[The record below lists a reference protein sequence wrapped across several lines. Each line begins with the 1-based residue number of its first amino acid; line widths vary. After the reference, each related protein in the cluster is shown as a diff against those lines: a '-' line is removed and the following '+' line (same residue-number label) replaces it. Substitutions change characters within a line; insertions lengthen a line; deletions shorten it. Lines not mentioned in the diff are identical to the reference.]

1 MIQNSFIQL
10 PGIGKKKEIS
20 LWNNGIFS
28 WRDFINN
35 KKEPG
40 VKLDEDKSLLH
51 IQKCISNL
59 AKHEVGYFY
68 NTLPSSEEWRL
79 FREFKNYC
87 LYLDIE
93 TNGGDLY
100 SGFITTIA
108 AYDGNE
114 IKYYVNGKNLDDFI
128 IDVFDYKIL
137 ITYNGKSFDIPFIEN
152 FFNIE
157 LNHAQIDLRYT
168 LASLGFKGGLKSCE
182 QQLGLRRNG
191 LDGVDGYFA
200 IHLWNDYYYN
210 ANQKALESLLA
221 YNIEDSIN
229 LEKLMQISY
238 NMKIDSLGYQNFE
251 KVPNCRKPSN
261 IFQPHFETISRIK
274 SKTGYNYR

>member
-10 PGIGKKKEIS
+10 PGIGKKKEIT
-20 LWNNGIFS
+20 LWNNGVFS
-28 WRDFINN
+28 WRNYIIN
-35 KKEPG
+35 KKESG
-40 VKLDEDKSLLH
+40 VKLDEERSLLH

-59 AKHEVGYFY
+59 AKHQVDYFY

-79 FREFKNYC
+79 YREFKNHC

-100 SGFITTIA
+100 SGLITTIA

-152 FFNIE
+152 YFNVE

-168 LASLGFKGGLKSCE
+168 LASLGFKGGLKKCE
-182 QQLGLRRNG
+182 QQLGLRRDG

-238 NMKIDSLGYQNFE
+238 NLKIDNLGFENFE
-251 KVPNCRKPSN
+251 KVPNCIKPSN
-261 IFQPHFETISRIK
+261 PFQPHFKTISKIK
-274 SKTGYNYR
+274 SKSSYNY

>member
-20 LWNNGIFS
+20 LWNNGVFS
-28 WRDFINN
+28 WRNYIIN
-35 KKEPG
+35 KKESG
-40 VKLDEDKSLLH
+40 VKLDEERSLLH

-59 AKHEVGYFY
+59 AKHQVDYFY

-79 FREFKNYC
+79 YREFKNHC

-128 IDVFDYKIL
+128 IDVFNYKIL

-152 FFNIE
+152 YFNIE

-168 LASLGFKGGLKSCE
+168 LASLGFKGGLKNCE
-182 QQLGLRRNG
+182 QQLGLHRDG

-238 NMKIDSLGYQNFE
+238 NLKIDNLGFENFE
-251 KVPNCRKPSN
+251 KVPNCIKPSN
-261 IFQPHFETISRIK
+261 PFQPHFKTISKIK
-274 SKTGYNYR
+274 SKSSYNY

>member
-10 PGIGKKKEIS
+10 PGIGKKKEIA
-20 LWNNGIFS
+20 LWNDGVFS
-28 WRDFINN
+28 WDNYINN
-35 KKEPG
+35 KKESG
-40 VKLDEDKSLLH
+40 VALDDDKSLLH

-59 AKHEVGYFY
+59 AKHQVDYFY
-68 NTLPSSEEWRL
+68 STLPSSEEWRL
-79 FREFKNYC
+79 FREFKDHC

-93 TNGGDLY
+93 TNGGDSY

-108 AYDGNE
+108 TYDGNE

-152 FFNIE
+152 YFNVE

-168 LASLGFKGGLKSCE
+168 LASLGLKGGLKSCE
-182 QQLGLRRNG
+182 QQLGLRREG

-210 ANQKALESLLA
+210 GNQKALESLLA

-238 NMKIDSLGYQNFE
+238 NIKIDNLGFE
-251 KVPNCRKPSN
+251 YFERVPNCRKPSN
-261 IFQPHFETISRIK
+261 PFQPHFETISKIK
-274 SKTGYNYR
+274 TKTGYDY

>member
-10 PGIGKKKEIS
+10 PGIGIKKEIS
-20 LWNNGIFS
+20 LWNDGVFS
-28 WRDFINN
+28 WNDFIN
-35 KKEPG
+35 KRKELG
-40 VKLDEDKSLLH
+40 VKLDDDKSLLH
-51 IQKCISNL
+51 IQTCLNNL
-59 AKHEVGYFY
+59 AKNQVDYFY

-79 FREFKNYC
+79 FKEFQNHC

-93 TNGGDLY
+93 TNGGDSF

-108 AYDGNE
+108 TYDGNE

-128 IDVFDYKIL
+128 IDIFNYKIL
-137 ITYNGKSFDIPFIEN
+137 ITYNGKSFDIPFIQN
-152 FFNIE
+152 YFNIE
-157 LNHAQIDLRYT
+157 LNHAQIDLRYI

-210 ANQKALESLLA
+210 ANQKALETLLA

-229 LEKLMQISY
+229 LEKLMQISF
-238 NMKIDSLGYQNFE
+238 NMKIDSLGFENFE
-251 KVPNCRKPSN
+251 KVSNCRIPKN
-261 IFQPHFETISRIK
+261 IFQPHFETISKIK
-274 SKTGYNYR
+274 SKTGYNY

>member
-10 PGIGKKKEIS
+10 PGIGKKKEIA

-28 WRDFINN
+28 WNNYINN
-35 KKEPG
+35 KKESG
-40 VKLDEDKSLLH
+40 AKIDKDKSLLN

-59 AKHEVGYFY
+59 AKYQANYFY

-79 FREFKNYC
+79 FREFKNHC

-93 TNGGDLY
+93 TNGGDSY

-108 AYDGNE
+108 TYDGNE

-128 IDVFDYKIL
+128 IDVFNYKIL

-152 FFNIE
+152 FFNVE

-182 QQLGLRRNG
+182 QQLGLRRDG

-238 NMKIDSLGYQNFE
+238 NMKVDRFGYENFE
-251 KVPNCRKPSN
+251 KVPNCKRPSN

-274 SKTGYNYR
+274 SKTGYNY

>member
-1 MIQNSFIQL
+1 MIRNSFIQL
-10 PGIGKKKEIS
+10 PGIGKKKEIA
-20 LWNNGIFS
+20 LWNDGVFS
-28 WRDFINN
+28 WNSYINN
-35 KKEPG
+35 KKKSG
-40 VKLDEDKSLLH
+40 VTLDEDRSLLH

-59 AKHEVGYFY
+59 AIHQVDYFY
-68 NTLPSSEEWRL
+68 STLPSSEEWRL
-79 FREFKNYC
+79 FREFKNHC

-93 TNGGDLY
+93 TNGGDSY

-108 AYDGNE
+108 TYDGNE

-128 IDVFDYKIL
+128 IDVFNYKIL

-182 QQLGLRRNG
+182 QQLGLHRDG

-229 LEKLMQISY
+229 LEKLMQIAY
-238 NMKIDSLGYQNFE
+238 NMKIDSLGFENFE
-251 KVPNCRKPSN
+251 KVPNYSKPNN
-261 IFQPHFETISRIK
+261 IFQPHFETISKIK
-274 SKTGYNYR
+274 SKTRYNYR

>member
-10 PGIGKKKEIS
+10 PGIGEKKEIS
-20 LWNNGIFS
+20 IWNDGVFS
-28 WRDFINN
+28 WGDYIKN
-35 KKEPG
+35 KKESG
-40 VKLDEDKSLLH
+40 VKIDENKSL
-51 IQKCISNL
+51 IQVQKCLSNL
-59 AKHEVGYFY
+59 AKNQVDYFY
-68 NTLPSSEEWRL
+68 NALPSSEEWRL
-79 FREFKNYC
+79 FREFKNHC

-93 TNGGDLY
+93 TNGGDSF
-100 SGFITTIA
+100 SGYITTIA
-108 AYDGNE
+108 TYDGSK

-137 ITYNGKSFDIPFIEN
+137 ITYNGKSFDIPFIQN
-152 FFNIE
+152 YFNVE

-182 QQLGLRRNG
+182 QQLGLRRKG

-238 NMKIDSLGYQNFE
+238 NMKIDNLGFENFE
-251 KVPNCRKPSN
+251 KVPNCRTPSN
-261 IFQPHFETISRIK
+261 IFQPHFETISKIK
-274 SKTGYNYR
+274 SKTGYNY

>member
-10 PGIGKKKEIS
+10 PGIGKKKELS
-20 LWNNGIFS
+20 LWNNGVFS
-28 WRDFINN
+28 WRNYINN
-35 KKEPG
+35 KKELG
-40 VKLDEDKSLLH
+40 VQLNEDKSLLH

-59 AKHEVGYFY
+59 AKHQVGYFY

-79 FREFKNYC
+79 FREFKNHC

-128 IDVFDYKIL
+128 VDVFDYEIL

-152 FFNIE
+152 YFNTE

-168 LASLGFKGGLKSCE
+168 LASLGFKGGLKNCE
-182 QQLGLRRNG
+182 QQLGIHRDC

-210 ANQKALESLLA
+210 SNQ
-221 YNIEDSIN
+221 
-229 LEKLMQISY
+229 
-238 NMKIDSLGYQNFE
+238 
-251 KVPNCRKPSN
+251 
-261 IFQPHFETISRIK
+261 
-274 SKTGYNYR
+274 

>member
-10 PGIGKKKEIS
+10 PGIGKKKEIA

-28 WRDFINN
+28 WNNYINN
-35 KKEPG
+35 KKESG
-40 VKLDEDKSLLH
+40 AKIDEDKSLLN

-59 AKHEVGYFY
+59 AKYQANYFY

-79 FREFKNYC
+79 FREFKNHC

-93 TNGGDLY
+93 TNGGDSY

-108 AYDGNE
+108 TYDGNK

-128 IDVFDYKIL
+128 IDVFNYKIL

-152 FFNIE
+152 FFNVE

-182 QQLGLRRNG
+182 QQLGLRRDG
-191 LDGVDGYFA
+191 LVGVDGYFA

-238 NMKIDSLGYQNFE
+238 NMKVDRLGYENFE
-251 KVPNCRKPSN
+251 KVPNCKRPSN

-274 SKTGYNYR
+274 SKTGYNY